1 MDNSNWSNQHHHQ
14 HDGSVFKNEMFILSG
29 DEEQQTTPSS
39 HSITHIN
46 EHAVDNGMNTNEPLI
61 NGKPIMSW
69 PFRLVGTAMLVAVIL
84 AAGVVFK
91 NSPTLISAPQ
101 ITTTTAATA
110 TETTN
115 ELISSSEPKNQSDE
129 WNCTQLDPEGTL
141 WLRRNSSAHLTACG
155 DGWNTKLVG
164 LVCGE
169 LGYFGTNLNF
179 TFISDSKRAAGYDM
193 FRLTEK
199 DQLAFELID
208 STQCNKGILQL
219 HCQQYHCGRKSN
231 QSKMDERYQYKN
243 ILQNTI
249 CPSLALAFS
258 NNAAIKCT
266 ANIVSPRWALTSY
279 TCIEGKKEFVN
290 NRNVGE
296 MKWKLHAGSA
306 EFSAPSEMPA
316 AAHIDESLQIVD
328 VKRVV
333 PYRQNYQFTYT
344 GDVVLLELATPL
356 HLNDV
361 IGSVCLT
368 ETSSTI
374 DPKQRCL
381 TTGWKSDLEH
391 TDKME
396 QYMTNVSAVNV
407 HTERCNNNIRGEPLN
422 TDQIKCINDTGA
434 PLMCYVAA
442 TGQWQLQ
449 GVLSIHGN
457 CDKSPVIYNPIT
469 PDIANWIRNTVGN
482 SRMFEQMIVTS

>member
-1 MDNSNWSNQHHHQ
+1 
-14 HDGSVFKNEMFILSG
+14 
-29 DEEQQTTPSS
+29 
-39 HSITHIN
+39 
-46 EHAVDNGMNTNEPLI
+46 
-61 NGKPIMSW
+61 
-69 PFRLVGTAMLVAVIL
+69 
-84 AAGVVFK
+84 
-91 NSPTLISAPQ
+91 
-101 ITTTTAATA
+101 
-110 TETTN
+110 
-115 ELISSSEPKNQSDE
+115 
-129 WNCTQLDPEGTL
+129 
-141 WLRRNSSAHLTACG
+141 
-155 DGWNTKLVG
+155 
-164 LVCGE
+164 
-169 LGYFGTNLNF
+169 
-179 TFISDSKRAAGYDM
+179 
-193 FRLTEK
+193 
-199 DQLAFELID
+199 
-208 STQCNKGILQL
+208 
-219 HCQQYHCGRKSN
+219 
-231 QSKMDERYQYKN
+231 MDERYQYKN